1 MGPIMIELSDL
12 EASLL
17 IRAGSLVRLDDAEF
31 TSEEQA
37 KLRQVVGRLDR
48 LRKDESDSGI
58 RADCGD
64 SGSAG

>member
-1 MGPIMIELSDL
+1 
-12 EASLL
+12 
-17 IRAGSLVRLDDAEF
+17 LDDAEF

-48 LRKDESDSGI
+48 LREDESDPGI

-64 SGSAG
+64 GGSAG

>member
-48 LRKDESDSGI
+48 LREDESDPGI
-58 RADCGD
+58 RTDCGD
-64 SGSAG
+64 GGSAG

>member
-17 IRAGSLVRLDDAEF
+17 IRAGSLVRLDNAEF

-48 LRKDESDSGI
+48 LRKDKSDPGI
-58 RADCGD
+58 RADYGD
-64 SGSAG
+64 GGSAG

>member
-1 MGPIMIELSDL
+1 MGLIMIKLSDL

-48 LRKDESDSGI
+48 LREDESDPGI

-64 SGSAG
+64 GGSAG

>member
-37 KLRQVVGRLDR
+37 KLRQVAGRLDR
-48 LRKDESDSGI
+48 LREDESDPGI

-64 SGSAG
+64 GGSAG

>member
-64 SGSAG
+64 GGSAG

>member
-48 LRKDESDSGI
+48 LRKDKSDPGI
-58 RADCGD
+58 RADYGD
-64 SGSAG
+64 GGSAG

>member
-48 LRKDESDSGI
+48 LRKDESDPGI
-58 RADCGD
+58 RADYGD
-64 SGSAG
+64 GGSAG